1 MEDFTNKK
9 EIKMSGIKILNL
21 NERALMRRR
30 GRLKIHENF
39 HFRKNGIKV
48 VGKADDEQ
56 ECQGCHKILSLT
68 AFTTKNS
75 RVDGAYYLQNKCR
88 QCSVRVNREK
98 NEARRN
104 APPKQNHCECCH
116 KNKKLELDHLHGTA
130 IFRGWLC
137 GKCNTGIG
145 MLGDTL
151 EAVLQAAIYLEND
164 KDKIIETLHKV
175 YGEIFGRTI
184 EEQ

>member
-1 MEDFTNKK
+1 MGELQT
-9 EIKMSGIKILNL
+9 MNL
-21 NERALMRRR
+21 NERALMKRREK
-30 GRLKIHENF
+30 LKIHDNF
-39 HFRKNGIKV
+39 HFRKNGTKI

-56 ECQGCHKILSLT
+56 ECQGCYKILPST

-75 RVDGAYYLQNKCR
+75 RVDGAYYLQNRCR
-88 QCSVRVNREK
+88 QCSVRANREK

-130 IFRGWLC
+130 TFRGWIC

-151 EAVLQAAIYLEND
+151 ESILRGAVYLEND
-164 KDKIIETLHKV
+164 KDKIIEILHKV
-175 YGEIFGRTI
+175 YDEMFARTS